1 MYYALSWFITASL
14 LALWSLTTWAL
25 HAVAVWSISH
35 LQAFPGASSGA
46 GPLSL
51 PDWLAPWIPPE
62 LEQTMRQWMQGLG
75 PVMDTILQA
84 APALADGLT
93 MVTWAVWGLGCVLL
107 VLLGIGLHLLITLWR
122 RHGGG
127 SKPSQASG

>member
-1 MYYALSWFITASL
+1 MYYALSWFVTASL

-35 LQAFPGASSGA
+35 AETLSGVSTAA

-51 PDWLAPWIPPE
+51 PDWLAPWIPPG
-62 LEQTMRQWMQGLG
+62 LEQAFSQWMQGLG
-75 PVMDTILQA
+75 PVMDALLQA
-84 APALADGLT
+84 APALANGLT
-93 MVTWAVWGLGCVLL
+93 MVSWALWGFGCVLL
-107 VLLGIGLHLLITLWR
+107 LLLGIGLHLLVAFWR

-127 SKPSQASG
+127 SRPSTAAG